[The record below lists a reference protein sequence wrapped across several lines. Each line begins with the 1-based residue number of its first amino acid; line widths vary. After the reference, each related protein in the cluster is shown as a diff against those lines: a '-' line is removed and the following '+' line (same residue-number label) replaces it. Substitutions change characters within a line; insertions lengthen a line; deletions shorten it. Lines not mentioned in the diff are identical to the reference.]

1 MEPRNQK
8 ARKVLEVFPSFH
20 DLMNNLTEYR
30 IDRILLVKE
39 HKMYKKSM
47 EWKGVA
53 LAADKISCKMN
64 GHVFWDKYDFDEADK
79 GSAIV
84 LDINKEPHEV
94 DFYTFCALIVL
105 FYIASINMKLN
116 QDQYLAWSDFMNDEE
131 IRRIIY

>member
-8 ARKVLEVFPSFH
+8 AQKVLEVFPSFH

-39 HKMYKKSM
+39 HKMYKKSL

-53 LAADKISCKMN
+53 LAADKISCAMN
-64 GHVFWDKYDFDEADK
+64 GHTFWDKYDFDEAGK

-84 LDINKEPHEV
+84 LDNKNEPHEV
-94 DFYTFCALIVL
+94 DFCTFCALIVL
-105 FYIASINMKLN
+105 FYITSINMKLN
-116 QDQYLAWSDFMNDEE
+116 QDQYHAWDNFIDDEE
-131 IRRIIY
+131 IRKILY